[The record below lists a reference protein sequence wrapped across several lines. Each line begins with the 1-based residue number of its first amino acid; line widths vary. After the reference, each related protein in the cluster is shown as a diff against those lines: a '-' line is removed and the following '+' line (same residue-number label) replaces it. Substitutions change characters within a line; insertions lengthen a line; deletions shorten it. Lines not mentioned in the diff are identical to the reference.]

1 MLTVAVC
8 WGLLLCGSA
17 LTLNAAAVAAL
28 LNSWHLYRGGGWKWR
43 RRNPPSA
50 VVVGER
56 EATGYIVFLFALACN
71 ILFVVRIL
79 IIGRY
84 NQCSFFIVCTRLIIL
99 LIVCTSN
106 CKKSCA

>member
-28 LNSWHLYRGGGWKWR
+28 LNSWHLYRGGGWKC
-43 RRNPPSA
+43 RRNPSM
-50 VVVGER
+50 VGER

-71 ILFVVRIL
+71 ILFVVRNP
-79 IIGRY
+79 RHWE
-84 NQCSFFIVCTRLIIL
+84 T
-99 LIVCTSN
+99 
-106 CKKSCA
+106 